1 MPYNQQDSSP
11 PLSTGLLPPMGVYA
25 LAIPQ
30 WSPAANIAAALS
42 ELGITAK
49 ANGPVFLTSP
59 GEGRVAFEALRRS

>member
-1 MPYNQQDSSP
+1 
-11 PLSTGLLPPMGVYA
+11 MGVYA